1 MGIEKD
7 QSSNKSI
14 NMDQDDLEL
23 LTDVINLPNSINQM
37 IQQEQYALATK

>member
-1 MGIEKD
+1 MQKAIKLQMGIEKD

-37 IQQEQYALATK
+37 I

>member
-7 QSSNKSI
+7 HSSGK
-14 NMDQDDLEL
+14 NMNIEQDDLEL

-37 IQQEQYALATK
+37 I

>member
-1 MGIEKD
+1 MQKAIKLQMGIKKD

-37 IQQEQYALATK
+37 I